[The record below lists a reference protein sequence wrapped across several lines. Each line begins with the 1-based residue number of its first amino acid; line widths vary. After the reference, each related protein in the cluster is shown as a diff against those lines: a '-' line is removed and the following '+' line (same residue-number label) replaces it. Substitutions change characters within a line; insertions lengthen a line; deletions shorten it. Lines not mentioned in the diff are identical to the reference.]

1 MRSRAAHRGFRWGIV
16 QRQDP
21 GFWCQL
27 RGFESLCPSHREE
40 QPGGHMASGLSCPS
54 SGSVPSTGAQAY
66 PATTAPV
73 RWVEWGVPQPHPTP
87 PQGGQTPTTGP
98 QSDRAT
104 TEPLCGARWIP
115 MERTAISR
123 TAARFALSQRMQ
135 SKPAASPSRA
145 MALTDF
151 RRVFEH
157 HALRHFSTRCSC
169 GRLLQMIADTAL
181 TPPPPPVEDQCE
193 PEHLKTPRLAR
204 SDSSIGRLRSP
215 RTRVPWQLR

>member
-73 RWVEWGVPQPHPTP
+73 RCAPW
-87 PQGGQTPTTGP
+87 TPT
-98 QSDRAT
+98 A
-104 TEPLCGARWIP
+104 
-115 MERTAISR
+115 RTAISR